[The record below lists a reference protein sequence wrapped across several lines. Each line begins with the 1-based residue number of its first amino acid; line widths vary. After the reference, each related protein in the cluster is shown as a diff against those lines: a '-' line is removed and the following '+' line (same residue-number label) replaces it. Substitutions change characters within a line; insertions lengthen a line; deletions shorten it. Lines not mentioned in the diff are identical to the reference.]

1 MLFITHAQMI
11 RILSESDDF
20 NRLLASELIIALL
33 VCEKNTALLGIV
45 ITKVIIGVR
54 RKHCVILPATQ

>member
-1 MLFITHAQMI
+1 MI
-11 RILSESDDF
+11 RILSESHDF

-45 ITKVIIGVR
+45 ITKVMIGVR
-54 RKHCVILPATQ
+54 RRHCVILPATQ